1 MLADE
6 AFQEYLVLGPL
17 TRYAED
23 LPFFM
28 KVLSGPNA
36 SKLKLDEKVDLNKL
50 NVFFMENLD
59 SSICLPVVDAEIKK
73 SIQKAV
79 THFRENTKA
88 KITKV
93 FFFQVMLD
101 LLLRVF
107 LFQVNF
113 QELHD
118 ALEICTPVF
127 TDDLKDMPNLLKD
140 PKNPK
145 VRFSSNISLI
155 PQSTGFAK

>member
-1 MLADE
+1 MPMLADE

-93 FFFQVMLD
+93 FF
-101 LLLRVF
+101 
-107 LFQVNF
+107 
-113 QELHD
+113 
-118 ALEICTPVF
+118 
-127 TDDLKDMPNLLKD
+127 
-140 PKNPK
+140 
-145 VRFSSNISLI
+145 
-155 PQSTGFAK
+155 